1 MTRSEAA
8 RIQDILLA
16 ISAIELAAAYLA
28 KAEGSKSLQS
38 IVLDAVTF
46 RLLTIGEA
54 AKSLPESVL
63 KEFPLVPWRE
73 VIRLRDRI
81 GHHYYGLNSEEIW
94 RITQGPL
101 AELRAA
107 LERHADF

>member
-16 ISAIELAAAYLA
+16 ISAIEQAALYLIQA
-28 KAEGSKSLQS
+28 HESKTLQA
-38 IVLDAVTF
+38 IVLDAITF

-54 AKSLPESVL
+54 AKALPESFL
-63 KEFPLVPWRE
+63 QKFPQVPWRE

-81 GHHYYGLNSEEIW
+81 GHHYYGLNPDELW

-107 LERHADF
+107 LVRRADS